1 MQTKSPCLCMHV
13 SVGVLQILYM
23 GPKKI
28 EIYANNATLV
38 NVNIYILMVQFMIVL
53 YLMALHMIYMR
64 SIPNQVTMR
73 CGPIF

>member
-1 MQTKSPCLCMHV
+1 MHV

-23 GPKKI
+23 GPKKT

-38 NVNIYILMVQFMIVL
+38 NVNMYILMVQFMKVL
-53 YLMALHMIYMR
+53 YLMTLHMIYTR
-64 SIPNQVTMR
+64 SISDQVTMT